1 MKNLVARRYLIF
13 SVVVILICMI
23 CMLGFNIYQ
32 DVEYKNSLN
41 QYAYTMV
48 EMVKEKYPEV
58 SEEEIVDLIN
68 ADNIE
73 GSNDVLADYGISD
86 DVYVFGKMEHTRI
99 VTVVG
104 NLAILTGLGAL
115 LLVVFCIYTSKRK
128 KKIDELDRYIQDVS
142 NKMYE
147 IGIDKES
154 EDELNRLK
162 DSLYKITVML
172 KEDSESKRKQ
182 NEAILEL
189 VSDISHQLKTPI
201 TSIQIL
207 LDNIL
212 ENDDMDSDTR
222 RKFTLEILR
231 QVKGMNF
238 LIFSLLKLS
247 KLDACVVEFDNE
259 KINVNAMIAD
269 VLADLD
275 VLVELK
281 CLDVHVDISDEISF
295 DGDYSWNKEA
305 VLNIVKNAVEYSAE
319 GKNIFIS
326 AEENDLYTKIVIRDE
341 GKGIDEKDLP
351 HVFERFYKR
360 NNSAE
365 DSFGIGLALSKSI
378 VEKQDGFISVDS
390 KVGVGTVFTI
400 KYFRR

>member
-13 SVVVILICMI
+13 SMVIILIFMSCMV
-23 CMLGFNIYQ
+23 GFNIYQ
-32 DVEYKNSLN
+32 DAEYKEALN
-41 QYAYTMV
+41 KYACAVV

-58 SEEEIVDLIN
+58 SEEDIVKLVN
-68 ADNIE
+68 AENVE
-73 GSNDVLADYGISD
+73 GSDDVLADYGISG
-86 DVYVFGKMEHTRI
+86 DVYVFKSMEHTRR
-99 VTVVG
+99 VTVIG
-104 NLAILTGLGAL
+104 NIVILTMLGVL
-115 LLVVFCIYTSKRK
+115 SLVVFGVYTSKRK
-128 KKIDELDRYIQDVS
+128 RKIDELDRYIQDVS

-212 ENDDMDSDTR
+212 ENENMDSDTR

-259 KINVNAMIAD
+259 EISVNKLVAD
-269 VLADLD
+269 ILANLD
-275 VLVELK
+275 VLIELK
-281 CLDVHVDISDEISF
+281 HLDVHVNIPDGVRF
-295 DGDYSWNKEA
+295 VGDYNWNKEA
-305 VLNIVKNAVEYSAE
+305 VLNIVKNAVEYTPD

-341 GKGIDEKDLP
+341 GKGIDEKDLL
-351 HVFERFYKR
+351 HIFERFYKR
-360 NNSAE
+360 DNSAE

-378 VEKQDGFISVDS
+378 VEKQNGFVSVDS
-390 KVGVGTVFTI
+390 EVGKGTTFTI
-400 KYFRR
+400 KYFK

>member
-13 SVVVILICMI
+13 SMVIILIFMSCMVW
-23 CMLGFNIYQ
+23 FNIYQ
-32 DVEYKNSLN
+32 DAEYKEVLN
-41 QYAYTMV
+41 KYACAVV

-58 SEEEIVDLIN
+58 SEEDIVELVN
-68 ADNIE
+68 AENVED
-73 GSNDVLADYGISD
+73 SDDVLADYGISG
-86 DVYVFGKMEHTRI
+86 DVYVFKSMEHTRR
-99 VTVVG
+99 VTVIG
-104 NLAILTGLGAL
+104 NIVILTMLGVL
-115 LLVVFCIYTSKRK
+115 SLVVFGVYTSKRK
-128 KKIDELDRYIQDVS
+128 RKIDELDRYIQDVS

-212 ENDDMDSDTR
+212 ENENMDSDTR

-259 KINVNAMIAD
+259 KISVNKLVTDI
-269 VLADLD
+269 LADLD
-275 VLVELK
+275 VLIELK
-281 CLDVHVDISDEISF
+281 HLYVHVNVPENVRF
-295 DGDYSWNKEA
+295 DGDYNWNKEA
-305 VLNIVKNAVEYSAE
+305 VLNIVKNAVEYTPD
-319 GKNIFIS
+319 GKNIFIG

-351 HVFERFYKR
+351 HIFERFYKR
-360 NNSAE
+360 DNSAE

-378 VEKQDGFISVDS
+378 VEKQDGFVSVDS
-390 KVGVGTVFTI
+390 EVGKGTTFTI
-400 KYFRR
+400 KYFK

>member
-13 SVVVILICMI
+13 SMVIILIFMSCMV
-23 CMLGFNIYQ
+23 GFNIYQ
-32 DVEYKNSLN
+32 DAEYKKALN
-41 QYAYTMV
+41 KYACAVV

-58 SEEEIVDLIN
+58 SEEDIVKLVN
-68 ADNIE
+68 AENVED
-73 GSNDVLADYGISD
+73 SDDVLADYGISG
-86 DVYVFGKMEHTRI
+86 DVYVFKSMEHTRR
-99 VTVVG
+99 VTVIG
-104 NLAILTGLGAL
+104 NIVILTMLGVL
-115 LLVVFCIYTSKRK
+115 SLVVFGVYTSKRK
-128 KKIDELDRYIQDVS
+128 RKIDELDRYIQDVS

-212 ENDDMDSDTR
+212 ENENMDSDTR

-259 KINVNAMIAD
+259 EISVNKLVAD
-269 VLADLD
+269 ILANLD
-275 VLVELK
+275 VLIELK
-281 CLDVHVDISDEISF
+281 HLDVHVDVSENVRF
-295 DGDYSWNKEA
+295 DGDYNWNKEA
-305 VLNIVKNAVEYSAE
+305 VLNIVKNAVEYTPD
-319 GKNIFIS
+319 GKNIFIG

-351 HVFERFYKR
+351 HIFERFYKR
-360 NNSAE
+360 DNSAE

-378 VEKQDGFISVDS
+378 VEKQNGFVSVDS
-390 KVGVGTVFTI
+390 EVGKGTTFTI
-400 KYFRR
+400 KYFK

>member
-1 MKNLVARRYLIF
+1 MKNLVARRYLVF
-13 SVVVILICMI
+13 FAVVILICMA
-23 CMLGFNIYQ
+23 CMVGFNIYQ
-32 DVEYKNSLN
+32 DAEYKESLN
-41 QYAYTMV
+41 RYANTIVKMV
-48 EMVKEKYPEV
+48 REKYPEV
-58 SEEEIVDLIN
+58 SEEEIVELVN
-68 ADNIE
+68 AEVVE
-73 GSNDVLADYGISD
+73 GSDDVLADYGISGD
-86 DVYVFGKMEHTRI
+86 IYVFKSMEHIRR
-99 VTVVG
+99 VTLIG
-104 NLAILTGLGAL
+104 NIAILTMLGVL
-115 LLVVFCIYTSKRK
+115 LLVVFGVYTSKRK
-128 KKIDELDRYIQDVS
+128 RKIDELDRYIQDVS

-212 ENDDMDSDTR
+212 ENENMDSDTR

-259 KINVNAMIAD
+259 EISVNKLVAD
-269 VLADLD
+269 ILANLD
-275 VLVELK
+275 VLIELK
-281 CLDVHVDISDEISF
+281 HLDVHVDVSENVRF
-295 DGDYSWNKEA
+295 DGDYNWNKEA
-305 VLNIVKNAVEYSAE
+305 VLNIVKNAIEYTPD
-319 GKNIFIS
+319 GKNIFIN
-326 AEENDLYTKIVIRDE
+326 AEENDLYTKIEIRDE

-351 HVFERFYKR
+351 HIFERFYKR
-360 NNSAE
+360 GNSAE

-378 VEKQDGFISVDS
+378 VEKQNGFVSVDS
-390 KVGVGTVFTI
+390 EVGKGTTFTI
-400 KYFRR
+400 KYFK

>member
-13 SVVVILICMI
+13 SMVIILIFMSCMV
-23 CMLGFNIYQ
+23 GFNIYQ
-32 DVEYKNSLN
+32 DAEYKESLN
-41 QYAYTMV
+41 RYANTIVKMV
-48 EMVKEKYPEV
+48 REKYPEV
-58 SEEEIVDLIN
+58 SEEEIVELVN
-68 ADNIE
+68 AEAVE
-73 GSNDVLADYGISD
+73 GSDDVLADYGISGD
-86 DVYVFGKMEHTRI
+86 IYVFKSMEHTRR
-99 VTVVG
+99 VTLIG
-104 NLAILTGLGAL
+104 NVAILTMLGVL
-115 LLVVFCIYTSKRK
+115 SLVVFGVYTSKRK
-128 KKIDELDRYIQDVS
+128 RKIDELDRYIQDVS

-212 ENDDMDSDTR
+212 ENENMDSDTR

-247 KLDACVVEFDNE
+247 KLDACVVEFDNKE
-259 KINVNAMIAD
+259 IAVNELITD
-269 VLADLD
+269 ILTDLD
-275 VLVELK
+275 VLIELK
-281 CLDVHVDISDEISF
+281 HLDVHVNIPDGVRF
-295 DGDYSWNKEA
+295 VGDYNWNKEA
-305 VLNIVKNAVEYSAE
+305 VLNIVKNAVEYTPD
-319 GKNIFIS
+319 GKNIFIG

-351 HVFERFYKR
+351 HIFERFYKR
-360 NNSAE
+360 GNSAE

-378 VEKQDGFISVDS
+378 VEKQNGFVSVDS
-390 KVGVGTVFTI
+390 EVGKGTTFTI
-400 KYFRR
+400 KYFK

>member
-13 SVVVILICMI
+13 SMVIILIFMSCMV
-23 CMLGFNIYQ
+23 GFNIYQ
-32 DVEYKNSLN
+32 DAEYKEALN
-41 QYAYTMV
+41 KYACAVV

-58 SEEEIVDLIN
+58 SEEEIVELVN
-68 ADNIE
+68 AEAVE
-73 GSNDVLADYGISD
+73 GSDDVLADYGISGD
-86 DVYVFGKMEHTRI
+86 IYVFKSMEHTRR
-99 VTVVG
+99 VTLIG
-104 NLAILTGLGAL
+104 NVAILTMLGVL
-115 LLVVFCIYTSKRK
+115 SLVVFGVYTSKRK
-128 KKIDELDRYIQDVS
+128 RKIDELDRYIQDVS

-212 ENDDMDSDTR
+212 ENENMDSDTR

-259 KINVNAMIAD
+259 KISVNKLVTDI
-269 VLADLD
+269 LADLD
-275 VLVELK
+275 VLIELK
-281 CLDVHVDISDEISF
+281 HLYVHVNVPENVRF
-295 DGDYSWNKEA
+295 DGDYNWNKEV
-305 VLNIVKNAVEYSAE
+305 VLNIVKNAVEYTPD
-319 GKNIFIS
+319 GKNIFIG

-341 GKGIDEKDLP
+341 GKGIDKKDLP
-351 HVFERFYKR
+351 HIFERFYKR
-360 NNSAE
+360 DNSAE

-378 VEKQDGFISVDS
+378 VEKQDGFVSVDS
-390 KVGVGTVFTI
+390 EVGVGTTFTI
-400 KYFRR
+400 KYFK

>member
-1 MKNLVARRYLIF
+1 M
-13 SVVVILICMI
+13 C
-23 CMLGFNIYQ
+23 
-32 DVEYKNSLN
+32 
-41 QYAYTMV
+41 
-48 EMVKEKYPEV
+48 
-58 SEEEIVDLIN
+58 
-68 ADNIE
+68 
-73 GSNDVLADYGISD
+73 
-86 DVYVFGKMEHTRI
+86 
-99 VTVVG
+99 
-104 NLAILTGLGAL
+104 
-115 LLVVFCIYTSKRK
+115 
-128 KKIDELDRYIQDVS
+128 
-142 NKMYE
+142 E

-269 VLADLD
+269 VLDDLD
-275 VLVELK
+275 VLIELK

-305 VLNIVKNAVEYSAE
+305 VLNIVKNAVEYTAE

-378 VEKQDGFISVDS
+378 IEKQDGFISVDS

>member
-13 SVVVILICMI
+13 SGIVILICMA
-23 CMLGFNIYQ
+23 CMIGFNIYQ
-32 DVEYKNSLN
+32 DVEYKETLN
-41 QYAYTMV
+41 KYACAMV

-58 SEEEIVDLIN
+58 SEEEIVELVN
-68 ADNIE
+68 AETVE
-73 GSNDVLADYGISD
+73 GSDDVLADYGISG
-86 DVYVFGKMEHTRI
+86 DVYVLKRIEYTRRATLI
-99 VTVVG
+99 G
-104 NLAILTGLGAL
+104 NLAILAGLGVL
-115 LLVVFCIYTSKRK
+115 LLIVFGVYTNKRK
-128 KKIDELDRYIQDVS
+128 RKIDELDRYIQDVS

-212 ENDDMDSDTR
+212 ENENMDSDTR

-247 KLDACVVEFDNE
+247 KLDACVVELDNE
-259 KINVNAMIAD
+259 KISVNKLVTDI
-269 VLADLD
+269 LADLD
-275 VLVELK
+275 VLIELK
-281 CLDVHVDISDEISF
+281 HLDVHVDVSENVRF
-295 DGDYSWNKEA
+295 DGDYNWNKEA
-305 VLNIVKNAVEYSAE
+305 VLNIVKNAVEYTPD
-319 GKNIFIS
+319 GKNIFIG

-351 HVFERFYKR
+351 HIFERFYKR
-360 NNSAE
+360 GNSAE

-378 VEKQDGFISVDS
+378 VEKQNGFVSVDS
-390 KVGVGTVFTI
+390 EVGKGTVFTV
-400 KYFRR
+400 KYFK

>member
-13 SVVVILICMI
+13 SMVIILIFMSCMV
-23 CMLGFNIYQ
+23 GFNIYQ
-32 DVEYKNSLN
+32 DAEYKEALN
-41 QYAYTMV
+41 KYACAVV

-58 SEEEIVDLIN
+58 SEEDIVKLVN
-68 ADNIE
+68 AENIE
-73 GSNDVLADYGISD
+73 GSDDVLADYGISG
-86 DVYVFGKMEHTRI
+86 DVYVFKSMEHTRR
-99 VTVVG
+99 VTVIG
-104 NLAILTGLGAL
+104 NIVILTMLGVL
-115 LLVVFCIYTSKRK
+115 SLVVFGVYTSKRK
-128 KKIDELDRYIQDVS
+128 RKIDELDRYIQDVS

-212 ENDDMDSDTR
+212 ENENMDSDTR

-259 KINVNAMIAD
+259 EISVNKLVAD
-269 VLADLD
+269 ILANLD
-275 VLVELK
+275 VLIELK
-281 CLDVHVDISDEISF
+281 HLDVHVDVSENVRF
-295 DGDYSWNKEA
+295 DGDYNWNKEA
-305 VLNIVKNAVEYSAE
+305 VLNIVKNAVEYTPD
-319 GKNIFIS
+319 GKNIFIG

-351 HVFERFYKR
+351 HIFERFYKR
-360 NNSAE
+360 DNSAE

-378 VEKQDGFISVDS
+378 IEKQDGFVSVDS
-390 KVGVGTVFTI
+390 EVGKGTVFTV
-400 KYFRR
+400 KYFK

>member
-13 SVVVILICMI
+13 SMVIILIFMSCMV
-23 CMLGFNIYQ
+23 GFNIYQ
-32 DVEYKNSLN
+32 DAEYKEVLN
-41 QYAYTMV
+41 KYACAVV

-58 SEEEIVDLIN
+58 SEEDIVKLVN
-68 ADNIE
+68 AENVED
-73 GSNDVLADYGISD
+73 SDDVLADYGISG
-86 DVYVFGKMEHTRI
+86 DVYVFKSMEHTRR
-99 VTVVG
+99 VTVIG
-104 NLAILTGLGAL
+104 NIVILTMLGVL
-115 LLVVFCIYTSKRK
+115 SLVVFGVYTSKRK
-128 KKIDELDRYIQDVS
+128 RKIDELDRYIQDVS

-212 ENDDMDSDTR
+212 ENENMDSDTR

-259 KINVNAMIAD
+259 KISVNKLVTDI
-269 VLADLD
+269 LADLD
-275 VLVELK
+275 VLIELK
-281 CLDVHVDISDEISF
+281 HLYVHVNVPENVRF
-295 DGDYSWNKEA
+295 DGDYNWNKEA
-305 VLNIVKNAVEYSAE
+305 VLNIVKNAVEYTPD
-319 GKNIFIS
+319 GKNIFIGT
-326 AEENDLYTKIVIRDE
+326 EENDLYTKIVIRDE
-341 GKGIDEKDLP
+341 GKGIDKKDLP
-351 HVFERFYKR
+351 HIFERFYKR
-360 NNSAE
+360 DNSAE

-378 VEKQDGFISVDS
+378 AEKQDGFVSVDS
-390 KVGVGTVFTI
+390 EVGKGTTFTI
-400 KYFRR
+400 KYFK

>member
-13 SVVVILICMI
+13 SMVIILIFMSCMV
-23 CMLGFNIYQ
+23 GFNIYQ
-32 DVEYKNSLN
+32 DAEYKEALN
-41 QYAYTMV
+41 KYACAVV

-58 SEEEIVDLIN
+58 SEEDIVKLVN
-68 ADNIE
+68 AENVE
-73 GSNDVLADYGISD
+73 GSDDVLADYGISG
-86 DVYVFGKMEHTRI
+86 DVYVFKSMEHTRR
-99 VTVVG
+99 VTVIG
-104 NLAILTGLGAL
+104 NIVILTMLGVL
-115 LLVVFCIYTSKRK
+115 SLVVFGVYTSKRK
-128 KKIDELDRYIQDVS
+128 RKIDELDRYIQDVS

-212 ENDDMDSDTR
+212 ENENMDSDTR

-259 KINVNAMIAD
+259 EISVNKLVAD
-269 VLADLD
+269 ILANLD
-275 VLVELK
+275 VLIELK
-281 CLDVHVDISDEISF
+281 HLDVHVDVSENVRF
-295 DGDYSWNKEA
+295 DGDYNWNKEA
-305 VLNIVKNAVEYSAE
+305 VLNIVKNAVEYTPD
-319 GKNIFIS
+319 GKNIFIG

-341 GKGIDEKDLP
+341 GKGIDENDLP
-351 HVFERFYKR
+351 HIFERFYKR
-360 NNSAE
+360 DNSAE

-378 VEKQDGFISVDS
+378 VEKQNGFVSVDS
-390 KVGVGTVFTI
+390 EVGKGTTFTI
-400 KYFRR
+400 KYFK

>member
-13 SVVVILICMI
+13 SMVIILIFMSCMV
-23 CMLGFNIYQ
+23 GFNIYQ
-32 DVEYKNSLN
+32 DAEYKEALN
-41 QYAYTMV
+41 KYACAVV

-58 SEEEIVDLIN
+58 SEEEIVELVN
-68 ADNIE
+68 AEAVE
-73 GSNDVLADYGISD
+73 GSDDVLANYGISG
-86 DVYVFGKMEHTRI
+86 DVYVLKRMKYTRRATLI
-99 VTVVG
+99 G
-104 NLAILTGLGAL
+104 NLAILVGLGVL
-115 LLVVFCIYTSKRK
+115 LLIVFGVYTNKRK
-128 KKIDELDRYIQDVS
+128 RKIDELDRYIQDVS

-212 ENDDMDSDTR
+212 ENENMDSDTR

-259 KINVNAMIAD
+259 EISVNKLVAD
-269 VLADLD
+269 ILANLD
-275 VLVELK
+275 VLIELK
-281 CLDVHVDISDEISF
+281 HLDVHVDVSENVRF
-295 DGDYSWNKEA
+295 DGDYNWNKEA
-305 VLNIVKNAVEYSAE
+305 VLNIVKNAVEYTPD
-319 GKNIFIS
+319 GKNIFIG

-341 GKGIDEKDLP
+341 GKGIDKKDLP
-351 HVFERFYKR
+351 HIFERFYKR
-360 NNSAE
+360 DNSAE

-378 VEKQDGFISVDS
+378 VEKQNGFVSVDS
-390 KVGVGTVFTI
+390 EVGKGTTFTI
-400 KYFRR
+400 KYFK

>member
-13 SVVVILICMI
+13 SMVIILIFMSCMV
-23 CMLGFNIYQ
+23 GFNIYQ
-32 DVEYKNSLN
+32 DAEYKEALN
-41 QYAYTMV
+41 KYACAVV

-58 SEEEIVDLIN
+58 SEEEIVELVN
-68 ADNIE
+68 AEAVE
-73 GSNDVLADYGISD
+73 GSDDVLANYGISG
-86 DVYVFGKMEHTRI
+86 DVYVLKRMKYTRRATLI
-99 VTVVG
+99 G
-104 NLAILTGLGAL
+104 NLAILVGLGVL
-115 LLVVFCIYTSKRK
+115 LLIVFGVYTNKRK
-128 KKIDELDRYIQDVS
+128 RKIDELDRYIQDVS

-212 ENDDMDSDTR
+212 ENENMDSDTR

-275 VLVELK
+275 VLIELK

-305 VLNIVKNAVEYSAE
+305 VLNIVKNAVEYTAE

-351 HVFERFYKR
+351 HVFERFDKR
-360 NNSAE
+360 NTSAE
-365 DSFGIGLALSKSI
+365 ERFGIGLALSKSI
-378 VEKQDGFISVDS
+378 IEKQDGFISVDS
-390 KVGVGTVFTI
+390 KVGVGTAFII
-400 KYFRR
+400 KYFK

>member
-13 SVVVILICMI
+13 SMVIILIFMSCMV
-23 CMLGFNIYQ
+23 GFNIYQ
-32 DVEYKNSLN
+32 DAEYKKALN
-41 QYAYTMV
+41 KYACAVV

-58 SEEEIVDLIN
+58 SEEDIVKLVN
-68 ADNIE
+68 AENVED
-73 GSNDVLADYGISD
+73 SDDVLADYGISG
-86 DVYVFGKMEHTRI
+86 DVYVFKSMEHTRR
-99 VTVVG
+99 VTVIG
-104 NLAILTGLGAL
+104 NIVILTMLGVL
-115 LLVVFCIYTSKRK
+115 SLVVFGVYTSKRK
-128 KKIDELDRYIQDVS
+128 RKIDELDRYIQDVS

-212 ENDDMDSDTR
+212 ENENMDSDTR

-259 KINVNAMIAD
+259 EISVNKLVAD
-269 VLADLD
+269 ILANLD
-275 VLVELK
+275 VLIELK
-281 CLDVHVDISDEISF
+281 HLAVHVDIPDGVRF
-295 DGDYSWNKEA
+295 VGDYNWNKEA
-305 VLNIVKNAVEYSAE
+305 VLNIVKNAIEYTPD

-326 AEENDLYTKIVIRDE
+326 AEENDLYTKIEIRDE

-351 HVFERFYKR
+351 HIFERFYKR
-360 NNSAE
+360 DNSAE

-378 VEKQDGFISVDS
+378 VEKQDGFVSVDS
-390 KVGVGTVFTI
+390 KVGKGTTFTI
-400 KYFRR
+400 KYFK

>member
-13 SVVVILICMI
+13 SVVVILICMA
-23 CMLGFNIYQ
+23 CMVGFNIYQ
-32 DVEYKNSLN
+32 DAEYKESLN
-41 QYAYTMV
+41 RYANTMV
-48 EMVKEKYPEV
+48 KMVREKYPEV
-58 SEEEIVDLIN
+58 SEEEIVELVN
-68 ADNIE
+68 VEAVE
-73 GSNDVLADYGISD
+73 GLDDVLADYGISGD
-86 DVYVFGKMEHTRI
+86 IYVFKSIEHTRR
-99 VTVVG
+99 VTLIG
-104 NLAILTGLGAL
+104 NVAILTMLGVL
-115 LLVVFCIYTSKRK
+115 SLFVFGVYTSKRK
-128 KKIDELDRYIQDVS
+128 RKIDELDRYIQDVS

-162 DSLYKITVML
+162 DSLYKITVVL

-212 ENDDMDSDTR
+212 ENENMDSDTR

-259 KINVNAMIAD
+259 KISVNKLIAD
-269 VLADLD
+269 ILADLD
-275 VLVELK
+275 VLIELK
-281 CLDVHVDISDEISF
+281 HLDVHIDVPENVRF
-295 DGDYSWNKEA
+295 DGDYNWNKEA
-305 VLNIVKNAVEYSAE
+305 VLNIVKNAVEYTPDR
-319 GKNIFIS
+319 KNIFIG

-351 HVFERFYKR
+351 HIFERFYKR
-360 NNSAE
+360 GNSAE

-378 VEKQDGFISVDS
+378 VEKQNGFVSVDS
-390 KVGVGTVFTI
+390 EVGKGTVFTV
-400 KYFRR
+400 KYFK

>member
-1 MKNLVARRYLIF
+1 MKNLVARRYLVF
-13 SVVVILICMI
+13 FFVVILMCMA
-23 CMLGFNIYQ
+23 CMVGFNIYQ
-32 DVEYKNSLN
+32 DAEYKESLN
-41 QYAYTMV
+41 RYANTIVKMV
-48 EMVKEKYPEV
+48 REKYPEV
-58 SEEEIVDLIN
+58 SEEEIVELVN
-68 ADNIE
+68 AEAVE
-73 GSNDVLADYGISD
+73 GSDDVLADYGISG
-86 DVYVFGKMEHTRI
+86 DVYVFKSMENTRR
-99 VTVVG
+99 VTLIG
-104 NLAILTGLGAL
+104 NVAILTMLGVL
-115 LLVVFCIYTSKRK
+115 SLVVFGVYTSKRK
-128 KKIDELDRYIQDVS
+128 RKIDELDRYIQDVS

-212 ENDDMDSDTR
+212 ENENMDSDTR
-222 RKFTLEILR
+222 RKFTLEVLR

-247 KLDACVVEFDNE
+247 KLDAHVVEFDNKE
-259 KINVNAMIAD
+259 IVVNELITD
-269 VLADLD
+269 ILADLD
-275 VLVELK
+275 VLIELK
-281 CLDVHVDISDEISF
+281 HLDVHVDIPDGVRF
-295 DGDYSWNKEA
+295 VGDYNWNKEA
-305 VLNIVKNAVEYSAE
+305 VLNIVKNAVEYTPD
-319 GKNIFIS
+319 GKNIFIG
-326 AEENDLYTKIVIRDE
+326 AEENDLYTKILVRDE

-351 HVFERFYKR
+351 HIFERFYKR
-360 NNSAE
+360 GNSAE

-378 VEKQDGFISVDS
+378 VEKQDGFVSVDS
-390 KVGVGTVFTI
+390 EVGVGTTFTI
-400 KYFRR
+400 KYFK

>member
-13 SVVVILICMI
+13 SMVIILIFMSCMV
-23 CMLGFNIYQ
+23 GFNIYQ
-32 DVEYKNSLN
+32 DAEYKEVLN
-41 QYAYTMV
+41 KYACAVV

-58 SEEEIVDLIN
+58 SEEDIVKLVN
-68 ADNIE
+68 AENVED
-73 GSNDVLADYGISD
+73 SDDVLADYGISG
-86 DVYVFGKMEHTRI
+86 DVYVFKSMEHTRR
-99 VTVVG
+99 VTVIG
-104 NLAILTGLGAL
+104 NIVILTMLGVL
-115 LLVVFCIYTSKRK
+115 SLVVFGVYTSKRK
-128 KKIDELDRYIQDVS
+128 RKIDELDRYIQDVS

-212 ENDDMDSDTR
+212 ENENMDSDTR

-259 KINVNAMIAD
+259 KISVNKLVTDI
-269 VLADLD
+269 LADLD
-275 VLVELK
+275 VLIELK
-281 CLDVHVDISDEISF
+281 HLYVHVNVPENVRF
-295 DGDYSWNKEA
+295 DGDYNWNKEA
-305 VLNIVKNAVEYSAE
+305 VLNIVKNAVEYTPD
-319 GKNIFIS
+319 GKNIFIGT
-326 AEENDLYTKIVIRDE
+326 EENDLYTKIVIRDE
-341 GKGIDEKDLP
+341 GKGIDKKDLP
-351 HVFERFYKR
+351 HIFERFYKR
-360 NNSAE
+360 DNSAE
-365 DSFGIGLALSKSI
+365 NSFGIGLALSKSI
-378 VEKQDGFISVDS
+378 AEKQDGFVSVDS
-390 KVGVGTVFTI
+390 EVGKGTTFTI
-400 KYFRR
+400 KYFK

>member
-13 SVVVILICMI
+13 SMVIILIFMSCMV
-23 CMLGFNIYQ
+23 GFNIYQ
-32 DVEYKNSLN
+32 DAEYKKALN
-41 QYAYTMV
+41 KYACAVV

-58 SEEEIVDLIN
+58 SEEDIVKLVN
-68 ADNIE
+68 AENVED
-73 GSNDVLADYGISD
+73 SDDVLADYGISG
-86 DVYVFGKMEHTRI
+86 DVYVFKSMEHTRR
-99 VTVVG
+99 VTVIG
-104 NLAILTGLGAL
+104 NIVILTMLGVL
-115 LLVVFCIYTSKRK
+115 SLVVFGVYTSKRK
-128 KKIDELDRYIQDVS
+128 RKIDELDRYIQDVS

-212 ENDDMDSDTR
+212 ENENMDSDTR

-259 KINVNAMIAD
+259 EISVNKLVAD
-269 VLADLD
+269 ILANLD
-275 VLVELK
+275 VLIELK
-281 CLDVHVDISDEISF
+281 HLAVHVDIPDGVRF
-295 DGDYSWNKEA
+295 VGDYNWNKEA
-305 VLNIVKNAVEYSAE
+305 VLNIVKNAIEYTPD

-326 AEENDLYTKIVIRDE
+326 AEENDLYTKIEIRDE
-341 GKGIDEKDLP
+341 GKGSDKKDLP
-351 HVFERFYKR
+351 HIFERFYKR
-360 NNSAE
+360 DNSAE

-378 VEKQDGFISVDS
+378 VEKQNGFVSVDS
-390 KVGVGTVFTI
+390 EVGKGTIFTI
-400 KYFRR
+400 KYFK

>member
-13 SVVVILICMI
+13 SMVIILIFMSCMV
-23 CMLGFNIYQ
+23 GFNIYQ
-32 DVEYKNSLN
+32 DAEYKEALN
-41 QYAYTMV
+41 KYACAVV

-58 SEEEIVDLIN
+58 SEEDIVKLVN
-68 ADNIE
+68 AENVED
-73 GSNDVLADYGISD
+73 SDDVLADYGISG
-86 DVYVFGKMEHTRI
+86 DVYVFKSMEHTRRATLI
-99 VTVVG
+99 G
-104 NLAILTGLGAL
+104 NLAILAGLGVL
-115 LLVVFCIYTSKRK
+115 LLIVFGVYTNKRK
-128 KKIDELDRYIQDVS
+128 RKIDELDRYIQDVS

-212 ENDDMDSDTR
+212 ENENMDSDTR

-247 KLDACVVEFDNE
+247 KLDACVVEFNNE
-259 KINVNAMIAD
+259 EISVNKLVAD
-269 VLADLD
+269 ILANLD
-275 VLVELK
+275 VLIELK
-281 CLDVHVDISDEISF
+281 HLDVHVDVSENVRF
-295 DGDYSWNKEA
+295 DGDYNWNKEA
-305 VLNIVKNAVEYSAE
+305 VLNIVKNAVEYTPD
-319 GKNIFIS
+319 GKNIFIGT
-326 AEENDLYTKIVIRDE
+326 EENDLYTKIVIRDE

-351 HVFERFYKR
+351 HIFERFYKR
-360 NNSAE
+360 DNSAE

-378 VEKQDGFISVDS
+378 VEKQNGFVSVDS
-390 KVGVGTVFTI
+390 EVGVGTTFTI
-400 KYFRR
+400 KYFK

>member
-13 SVVVILICMI
+13 SMVIILIFMSCMV
-23 CMLGFNIYQ
+23 GFNIYQ
-32 DVEYKNSLN
+32 DAEYKEALN
-41 QYAYTMV
+41 KYACAVV

-58 SEEEIVDLIN
+58 SEEEIVELVN
-68 ADNIE
+68 AEAVE
-73 GSNDVLADYGISD
+73 GSDDVLANYGISG
-86 DVYVFGKMEHTRI
+86 DVYVFKSMEHTRRVTAIGNI
-99 VTVVG
+99 V
-104 NLAILTGLGAL
+104 ILTMLGVL
-115 LLVVFCIYTSKRK
+115 SLVVFGVYTSKRK
-128 KKIDELDRYIQDVS
+128 RKIDELDRYIQDVS

-212 ENDDMDSDTR
+212 ENENMDSDTR

-259 KINVNAMIAD
+259 EISVNKLVAD
-269 VLADLD
+269 ILANLD
-275 VLVELK
+275 VLIELK
-281 CLDVHVDISDEISF
+281 HLDVHVDVSENVRF
-295 DGDYSWNKEA
+295 DGDYNWNKEA
-305 VLNIVKNAVEYSAE
+305 VLNIVKNAVEYTPD
-319 GKNIFIS
+319 GKNIFIG

-341 GKGIDEKDLP
+341 GKGIDKKDLP
-351 HVFERFYKR
+351 HIFERFYKR
-360 NNSAE
+360 DNSAE

-378 VEKQDGFISVDS
+378 VEKQDGFVSVDS
-390 KVGVGTVFTI
+390 EVGKGTTFTI
-400 KYFRR
+400 KYFK

>member
-13 SVVVILICMI
+13 SMVIILIFMSCMV
-23 CMLGFNIYQ
+23 GFNIYQ
-32 DVEYKNSLN
+32 DAEYKEALN
-41 QYAYTMV
+41 KYACAVV

-58 SEEEIVDLIN
+58 SEEDIVKLVN
-68 ADNIE
+68 AENVED
-73 GSNDVLADYGISD
+73 SDDVLADYGISG
-86 DVYVFGKMEHTRI
+86 DVYVFKSMEHTRRVTAIGNI
-99 VTVVG
+99 V
-104 NLAILTGLGAL
+104 ILTMLGVL
-115 LLVVFCIYTSKRK
+115 SLVVFGVYTSKRK
-128 KKIDELDRYIQDVS
+128 RKIDELDRYIQDVS

-212 ENDDMDSDTR
+212 ENENMDSDTR

-259 KINVNAMIAD
+259 EISANKLVAD
-269 VLADLD
+269 ILANLD
-275 VLVELK
+275 VLIELK
-281 CLDVHVDISDEISF
+281 HLDVHIDVPENVRF
-295 DGDYSWNKEA
+295 DGDYNWNKEA
-305 VLNIVKNAVEYSAE
+305 VLNIVKNAVEYTPD
-319 GKNIFIS
+319 GKNIFIG

-341 GKGIDEKDLP
+341 GKGIDKKDLP
-351 HVFERFYKR
+351 HIFERFYKR
-360 NNSAE
+360 DNSAE

-378 VEKQDGFISVDS
+378 VEKQDGFVSVDS
-390 KVGVGTVFTI
+390 EVGKGTVFTV
-400 KYFRR
+400 KYFK

>member
-13 SVVVILICMI
+13 SMVIILIFMSCMV
-23 CMLGFNIYQ
+23 GFNIYQ
-32 DVEYKNSLN
+32 DAEYKEALN
-41 QYAYTMV
+41 KYACAVV

-58 SEEEIVDLIN
+58 SEEDIVKLVN
-68 ADNIE
+68 AENVED
-73 GSNDVLADYGISD
+73 SDDVLADYGISG
-86 DVYVFGKMEHTRI
+86 DVYVFKSMEHTRRVTAIGNI
-99 VTVVG
+99 V
-104 NLAILTGLGAL
+104 ILTMLGVL
-115 LLVVFCIYTSKRK
+115 SLVVFGVYTSKRK
-128 KKIDELDRYIQDVS
+128 RKIDELDRYIQDVS

-212 ENDDMDSDTR
+212 ENENMDSDTR
-222 RKFTLEILR
+222 RNFTLEILR

-259 KINVNAMIAD
+259 EISVNKLVAD
-269 VLADLD
+269 ILANLD
-275 VLVELK
+275 VLIELK
-281 CLDVHVDISDEISF
+281 HLDVHVDVSENVRF
-295 DGDYSWNKEA
+295 DGDYNWNKEA
-305 VLNIVKNAVEYSAE
+305 VLNIVKNAVEYTPD
-319 GKNIFIS
+319 GKNIFIG

-341 GKGIDEKDLP
+341 GKGIDKKDLP
-351 HVFERFYKR
+351 HIFERFYKR
-360 NNSAE
+360 DNSAE

-378 VEKQDGFISVDS
+378 VEKQDGFVSVDS
-390 KVGVGTVFTI
+390 EVGKGTTFTI
-400 KYFRR
+400 KYFK

>member
-13 SVVVILICMI
+13 SMVIILIFMSCMV
-23 CMLGFNIYQ
+23 GFNIYQ
-32 DVEYKNSLN
+32 DAEYKKALN
-41 QYAYTMV
+41 KYACAVV

-58 SEEEIVDLIN
+58 SEEDIVKLVN
-68 ADNIE
+68 AENVED
-73 GSNDVLADYGISD
+73 SDDVLADYGISG
-86 DVYVFGKMEHTRI
+86 DVYVFKSMEHTRR
-99 VTVVG
+99 VTVIG
-104 NLAILTGLGAL
+104 NIVILTMLGVL
-115 LLVVFCIYTSKRK
+115 SLVVFGVYTSKRK
-128 KKIDELDRYIQDVS
+128 RKIDELDRYIQDVS

-212 ENDDMDSDTR
+212 ENENMDSDTR

-259 KINVNAMIAD
+259 EISVNKLVAD
-269 VLADLD
+269 ILANLD
-275 VLVELK
+275 VLIELK
-281 CLDVHVDISDEISF
+281 HLAVHVDIPDGVRF
-295 DGDYSWNKEA
+295 VGDYNWNKEA
-305 VLNIVKNAVEYSAE
+305 VLNIVKNAIEYTPD

-326 AEENDLYTKIVIRDE
+326 AEENDLYTKIEIRDE

-351 HVFERFYKR
+351 HIFERFYKR
-360 NNSAE
+360 DNSAE

-378 VEKQDGFISVDS
+378 VEKQNGFVSVDS
-390 KVGVGTVFTI
+390 EVGKGTVFTV
-400 KYFRR
+400 KYFK

>member
-13 SVVVILICMI
+13 SMVIILIFMSCMV
-23 CMLGFNIYQ
+23 GFNIYQ
-32 DVEYKNSLN
+32 DAEYKEALN
-41 QYAYTMV
+41 KYACAVV

-58 SEEEIVDLIN
+58 SEEDIVKLVN
-68 ADNIE
+68 AENVE
-73 GSNDVLADYGISD
+73 GSDDVLADYGISG
-86 DVYVFGKMEHTRI
+86 DVYVFKSMEHTRR
-99 VTVVG
+99 VTVIG
-104 NLAILTGLGAL
+104 NIVILTMLGVL
-115 LLVVFCIYTSKRK
+115 SLVVFGVYTSKRK
-128 KKIDELDRYIQDVS
+128 RKIDELDRYIQDVS

-212 ENDDMDSDTR
+212 ENENMDSDTR

-259 KINVNAMIAD
+259 EISVNKLVAD
-269 VLADLD
+269 ILANLD
-275 VLVELK
+275 VLIELK
-281 CLDVHVDISDEISF
+281 HLDVHVDVSENVRF
-295 DGDYSWNKEA
+295 DGDYNWNKEA
-305 VLNIVKNAVEYSAE
+305 VLNIVKNAVEYTPD
-319 GKNIFIS
+319 GKNIFIG

-351 HVFERFYKR
+351 HIFERFYKR
-360 NNSAE
+360 DNSAE

-378 VEKQDGFISVDS
+378 VEKQNGFVSVDS
-390 KVGVGTVFTI
+390 EVGKGTTFTI
-400 KYFRR
+400 KYFK

>member
-13 SVVVILICMI
+13 SMVIILIFMSCMV
-23 CMLGFNIYQ
+23 GFNIYQ
-32 DVEYKNSLN
+32 DAEYKEALN
-41 QYAYTMV
+41 KYACAVV

-58 SEEEIVDLIN
+58 SEEDIVKLVNAENVEDSDDL
-68 ADNIE
+68 
-73 GSNDVLADYGISD
+73 LADYGISG
-86 DVYVFGKMEHTRI
+86 DVYVFKSMEHTRR
-99 VTVVG
+99 VTVIG
-104 NLAILTGLGAL
+104 NIVILTMLGVL
-115 LLVVFCIYTSKRK
+115 LLVVFGVYTSKRK
-128 KKIDELDRYIQDVS
+128 RKIDELDRYIQDVS

-212 ENDDMDSDTR
+212 ENENMDSDTR

-259 KINVNAMIAD
+259 EIPVNKLVAD
-269 VLADLD
+269 ILANLD
-275 VLVELK
+275 VLIELK
-281 CLDVHVDISDEISF
+281 HLDVHVDVSENVRF
-295 DGDYSWNKEA
+295 DGDYNWNKEA
-305 VLNIVKNAVEYSAE
+305 VLNIVKNAVEYTPD
-319 GKNIFIS
+319 GKNIFIG

-341 GKGIDEKDLP
+341 GKGIDKKDLP
-351 HVFERFYKR
+351 HIFERFYKR
-360 NNSAE
+360 DNSAE

-378 VEKQDGFISVDS
+378 VEKQDGFVSVDS
-390 KVGVGTVFTI
+390 EVGKGTTFTI
-400 KYFRR
+400 KYFR

>member
-13 SVVVILICMI
+13 SGIVILICMA
-23 CMLGFNIYQ
+23 CMIGFNIYQ
-32 DVEYKNSLN
+32 DVEYREALN
-41 QYAYTMV
+41 KYACAMV

-58 SEEEIVDLIN
+58 SEEEIVELVN
-68 ADNIE
+68 AETVE
-73 GSNDVLADYGISD
+73 GSDDVLADYGISS
-86 DVYVFGKMEHTRI
+86 DVYVFKSMEHTRR
-99 VTVVG
+99 VTVIG
-104 NLAILTGLGAL
+104 NLAILAGLGVL
-115 LLVVFCIYTSKRK
+115 LLIVFGVYTNKRK
-128 KKIDELDRYIQDVS
+128 RKIDELDRYIQDVS

-182 NEAILEL
+182 NEEILEL

-212 ENDDMDSDTR
+212 ENENMDSDTR

-259 KINVNAMIAD
+259 KISVNKLIAD
-269 VLADLD
+269 ILADLD
-275 VLVELK
+275 VLIELK
-281 CLDVHVDISDEISF
+281 HLDVHVDVSENVRF
-295 DGDYSWNKEA
+295 DGDYNWNKEA
-305 VLNIVKNAVEYSAE
+305 VLNIVKNAVEYTPV
-319 GKNIFIS
+319 GKNIFIG

-351 HVFERFYKR
+351 HIFERFYKR
-360 NNSAE
+360 GNSAE

-378 VEKQDGFISVDS
+378 VEKQNGFVSVDS
-390 KVGVGTVFTI
+390 EVGKGTVFTV
-400 KYFRR
+400 KYFK

>member
-13 SVVVILICMI
+13 SMVIILIFMSCMV
-23 CMLGFNIYQ
+23 GFNIYQ
-32 DVEYKNSLN
+32 DAEYKEALN
-41 QYAYTMV
+41 KYACAVV

-58 SEEEIVDLIN
+58 SEEDIVKLVN
-68 ADNIE
+68 AENVE
-73 GSNDVLADYGISD
+73 GSDDVLADYGISG
-86 DVYVFGKMEHTRI
+86 DVYVFKSMEHTRR
-99 VTVVG
+99 VTVIG
-104 NLAILTGLGAL
+104 NIVILTMLGVL
-115 LLVVFCIYTSKRK
+115 SLVVFGVYTSKRK
-128 KKIDELDRYIQDVS
+128 RKIDELDRYIQDVS

-212 ENDDMDSDTR
+212 ENENMDSDTR

-259 KINVNAMIAD
+259 EISVNKLVAD
-269 VLADLD
+269 ILANLD
-275 VLVELK
+275 VLIELK
-281 CLDVHVDISDEISF
+281 HLDVHVDVSENVRF
-295 DGDYSWNKEA
+295 DGDYNWNKEA
-305 VLNIVKNAVEYSAE
+305 VLNIVKNAVEYTPD
-319 GKNIFIS
+319 GKNIFIG

-351 HVFERFYKR
+351 HIFERFYKR
-360 NNSAE
+360 DNSAE

-378 VEKQDGFISVDS
+378 VEKQNGFVSVDS
-390 KVGVGTVFTI
+390 EVGVGTAFTI
-400 KYFRR
+400 KYFR

>member
-41 QYAYTMV
+41 RYAYTMV
-48 EMVKEKYPEV
+48 KMVKEKYPEV
-58 SEEEIVDLIN
+58 SEEEIVELIN

-73 GSNDVLADYGISD
+73 DSNDVLADYGISD
-86 DVYVFGKMEHTRI
+86 DLYVFRKMEHTRR
-99 VTVVG
+99 VTVIG
-104 NLAILTGLGAL
+104 NLAILVALGVL

-201 TSIQIL
+201 T
-207 LDNIL
+207 
-212 ENDDMDSDTR
+212 
-222 RKFTLEILR
+222 
-231 QVKGMNF
+231 
-238 LIFSLLKLS
+238 
-247 KLDACVVEFDNE
+247 
-259 KINVNAMIAD
+259 
-269 VLADLD
+269 
-275 VLVELK
+275 
-281 CLDVHVDISDEISF
+281 
-295 DGDYSWNKEA
+295 
-305 VLNIVKNAVEYSAE
+305 
-319 GKNIFIS
+319 
-326 AEENDLYTKIVIRDE
+326 
-341 GKGIDEKDLP
+341 
-351 HVFERFYKR
+351 
-360 NNSAE
+360 
-365 DSFGIGLALSKSI
+365 
-378 VEKQDGFISVDS
+378 
-390 KVGVGTVFTI
+390 
-400 KYFRR
+400 

>member
-13 SVVVILICMI
+13 SMVIILIFMSCMV
-23 CMLGFNIYQ
+23 GFNIYQ
-32 DVEYKNSLN
+32 DAEYKEALN
-41 QYAYTMV
+41 KYACAVV

-58 SEEEIVDLIN
+58 SEEDIVKLVN
-68 ADNIE
+68 AEAVE
-73 GSNDVLADYGISD
+73 GSDDVLADYGISGD
-86 DVYVFGKMEHTRI
+86 IYVFKSMEHTRR
-99 VTVVG
+99 VTLIG
-104 NLAILTGLGAL
+104 NVAILTMLGVL
-115 LLVVFCIYTSKRK
+115 SLVVFGVYTSKRK
-128 KKIDELDRYIQDVS
+128 RKIDELDRYIQDVS

-212 ENDDMDSDTR
+212 ENENMDSDTR

-259 KINVNAMIAD
+259 EISVNKLVANI
-269 VLADLD
+269 LANLD
-275 VLVELK
+275 VLIELK
-281 CLDVHVDISDEISF
+281 HLDVHVDVSENVRF
-295 DGDYSWNKEA
+295 DGDYNWNKEA
-305 VLNIVKNAVEYSAE
+305 VLNIVKNAVEYTPD
-319 GKNIFIS
+319 GKNIFIG

-351 HVFERFYKR
+351 HIFERFYKR
-360 NNSAE
+360 DNSAE

-378 VEKQDGFISVDS
+378 VEKQNGFVSVDS
-390 KVGVGTVFTI
+390 EVGVGTAFTI
-400 KYFRR
+400 KYFR

>member
-13 SVVVILICMI
+13 SGIVILICMA
-23 CMLGFNIYQ
+23 CMIGFNIYQ
-32 DVEYKNSLN
+32 DVEYREALN
-41 QYAYTMV
+41 KYACA
-48 EMVKEKYPEV
+48 MVKMVREKYPEV
-58 SEEEIVDLIN
+58 SEEEIVELVN
-68 ADNIE
+68 AETVE
-73 GSNDVLADYGISD
+73 GSDDVLADYGISG
-86 DVYVFGKMEHTRI
+86 DVYVFKSMEHTRR
-99 VTVVG
+99 VTVIG
-104 NLAILTGLGAL
+104 NLAILAGLGVL
-115 LLVVFCIYTSKRK
+115 LLIVFGVYTNKRK
-128 KKIDELDRYIQDVS
+128 RKIDELDRYIQDVS

-212 ENDDMDSDTR
+212 ENENMDSDTR

-247 KLDACVVEFDNE
+247 KLDACVVELDNE
-259 KINVNAMIAD
+259 KISVNKLIAD
-269 VLADLD
+269 ILADLD
-275 VLVELK
+275 VLIELK
-281 CLDVHVDISDEISF
+281 HLDVHVGVPENVRF
-295 DGDYSWNKEA
+295 DGDYNWNKEA
-305 VLNIVKNAVEYSAE
+305 VLNIVKNAVEYTQD
-319 GKNIFIS
+319 GKNIFIC
-326 AEENDLYTKIVIRDE
+326 AEENDLYTKIVSRDE
-341 GKGIDEKDLP
+341 GHGIEEKALP
-351 HVFERFYKR
+351 QIFERFYKR
-360 NNSAE
+360 GNSAE

-378 VEKQDGFISVDS
+378 VEKQNGFVSVDS
-390 KVGVGTVFTI
+390 EVGKGTVFTV
-400 KYFRR
+400 KYFK

>member
-13 SVVVILICMI
+13 SVVIILICMV
-23 CMLGFNIYQ
+23 CMTGFNIYQ
-32 DVEYKNSLN
+32 DAEYKETLN
-41 QYAYTMV
+41 RYAYAMV

-58 SEEEIVDLIN
+58 SEEEIVELIN
-68 ADNIE
+68 ADNVE
-73 GSNDVLADYGISD
+73 GSNKVLANYGIFS
-86 DVYVFGKMEHTRI
+86 DVYVFKSIEHTRR
-99 VTVVG
+99 VTLIG
-104 NLAILTGLGAL
+104 NVAILTMLGVL
-115 LLVVFCIYTSKRK
+115 SLVVFGMYTSKRK
-128 KKIDELDRYIQDVS
+128 RKIDELDRYIQDVS

-212 ENDDMDSDTR
+212 ENENMDSDTR

-259 KINVNAMIAD
+259 EISVNKLVAD
-269 VLADLD
+269 ILANLD
-275 VLVELK
+275 VLIELK
-281 CLDVHVDISDEISF
+281 HLNIHVDVPESICF
-295 DGDYSWNKEA
+295 VGDYNWNKEA
-305 VLNIVKNAVEYSAE
+305 VLNIVKNAIEYTPD
-319 GKNIFIS
+319 GKNIFIN
-326 AEENDLYTKIVIRDE
+326 AEENDLYTKIEIRDE

-351 HVFERFYKR
+351 HIFERFYKR
-360 NNSAE
+360 GNSAE

-378 VEKQDGFISVDS
+378 VEKQNGFVSVDS
-390 KVGVGTVFTI
+390 EVGKGTTFTI
-400 KYFRR
+400 KYFK

>member
-13 SVVVILICMI
+13 SMVIILIFMSCMVR
-23 CMLGFNIYQ
+23 FNIYQ
-32 DVEYKNSLN
+32 DAEYKEALN
-41 QYAYTMV
+41 KYACAVV

-58 SEEEIVDLIN
+58 SEEDIVKLVN
-68 ADNIE
+68 AENVE
-73 GSNDVLADYGISD
+73 GSDDVLADYGISG
-86 DVYVFGKMEHTRI
+86 DVYVFKSMEHTRR
-99 VTVVG
+99 VTVIG
-104 NLAILTGLGAL
+104 NIVILTMLGVL
-115 LLVVFCIYTSKRK
+115 SLVVFGVYTSKRK
-128 KKIDELDRYIQDVS
+128 RKIDELDRYIQDVS

-212 ENDDMDSDTR
+212 GNENMDSDTR

-259 KINVNAMIAD
+259 EISVNKLVTDI
-269 VLADLD
+269 LADLD
-275 VLVELK
+275 VLIELK
-281 CLDVHVDISDEISF
+281 HLYVHVNVPENVRF
-295 DGDYSWNKEA
+295 DGDYNWNKEA
-305 VLNIVKNAVEYSAE
+305 VLNIVKNAVEYTPD
-319 GKNIFIS
+319 GKNIFIG

-351 HVFERFYKR
+351 HIFERFYKR
-360 NNSAE
+360 DNSAE

-378 VEKQDGFISVDS
+378 VEKQDGFVSVDS
-390 KVGVGTVFTI
+390 EVGVGTAFTI
-400 KYFRR
+400 KYFR

>member
-13 SVVVILICMI
+13 SMVIILIFMSCMV
-23 CMLGFNIYQ
+23 GFNIYQ
-32 DVEYKNSLN
+32 DAEYKEALN
-41 QYAYTMV
+41 KYACAVV

-58 SEEEIVDLIN
+58 SEEDIVKLVN
-68 ADNIE
+68 AENVED
-73 GSNDVLADYGISD
+73 SDDVLADYGISG
-86 DVYVFGKMEHTRI
+86 DVYVFKSMEHTRRVTAIGNI
-99 VTVVG
+99 V
-104 NLAILTGLGAL
+104 ILTMLGVL
-115 LLVVFCIYTSKRK
+115 SLVVFGVYTSKRK
-128 KKIDELDRYIQDVS
+128 RKIDELDRYIQDVS

-212 ENDDMDSDTR
+212 ENENMDSDTR
-222 RKFTLEILR
+222 RNFTLEILR

-259 KINVNAMIAD
+259 EISVNKLVAD
-269 VLADLD
+269 ILANLD
-275 VLVELK
+275 VLIELK
-281 CLDVHVDISDEISF
+281 HLDVHVDVSENVRF
-295 DGDYSWNKEA
+295 DGDYNWNKEA
-305 VLNIVKNAVEYSAE
+305 VLNIVKNAVEYTPD
-319 GKNIFIS
+319 GKNIFIG

-341 GKGIDEKDLP
+341 GKGIDKKDLP
-351 HVFERFYKR
+351 HIFERFYKR
-360 NNSAE
+360 DNSAE

-378 VEKQDGFISVDS
+378 VEKQDGFVSVDS
-390 KVGVGTVFTI
+390 EVGVGTTFTI
-400 KYFRR
+400 KYFK